1 MKKDNPKGV
10 LLKESKMRFF
20 FVDTL
25 YFIYPY
31 HTFCYNQHIGISY
44 KNGGIGM
51 YDVIIIG
58 GGVVGCAIA
67 RELSKHD
74 RKIALLER
82 ASDVCEGSSK
92 ANSGIIHAGYD
103 AVPGTLKAKLN
114 VQGNQM
120 METLAKELDIPFK
133 KNGSFVLSFDHKANP
148 PSLFLS

>member
-1 MKKDNPKGV
+1 
-10 LLKESKMRFF
+10 
-20 FVDTL
+20 
-25 YFIYPY
+25 
-31 HTFCYNQHIGISY
+31 
-44 KNGGIGM
+44 M

-67 RELSKHD
+67 RELSKQD

-120 METLAKELDIPFK
+120 METVAKELGVKYKRNGSLVVAYDDEQAETIK
-133 KNGSFVLSFDHKANP
+133 ELYERGIKNGVQDLEIIDSDEIKRKNNN
-148 PSLFLS
+148 

>member
-1 MKKDNPKGV
+1 
-10 LLKESKMRFF
+10 
-20 FVDTL
+20 
-25 YFIYPY
+25 
-31 HTFCYNQHIGISY
+31 
-44 KNGGIGM
+44 M

-67 RELSKHD
+67 RELSKQD

-103 AVPGTLKAKLN
+103 APEGTLKAKLN

-120 METLAKELDIPFK
+120 METLAKELDV
-133 KNGSFVLSFDHKANP
+133 GL
-148 PSLFLS
+148 